1 MNYVEQLSS
10 VNSRPYLFSY
20 RRCPYAM
27 RARMALV
34 ESNIEFDI
42 YEVSLR
48 NKPQEMLLISPKGT
62 VPVLKLGKLVLEESL
77 EIMQWAY
84 ENSKSKKLKSLEYKN
99 NNLAKKLIF
108 YNDGKFKE
116 SLDMYKYYE
125 RYPVK
130 SRLEYRGDCC
140 FFLDILEKRL
150 VNMPF
155 LVGNKRTFV
164 DISIFPFV
172 RQFVNADKEWFNNS
186 EYTEI
191 KKWLINLTES
201 DLFKIIMQKPNF
213 G

>member
-1 MNYVEQLSS
+1 
-10 VNSRPYLFSY
+10 
-20 RRCPYAM
+20 
-27 RARMALV
+27 MALV

-130 SRLEYRGDCC
+130 SRLE
-140 FFLDILEKRL
+140 
-150 VNMPF
+150 
-155 LVGNKRTFV
+155 
-164 DISIFPFV
+164 
-172 RQFVNADKEWFNNS
+172 
-186 EYTEI
+186 
-191 KKWLINLTES
+191 
-201 DLFKIIMQKPNF
+201 
-213 G
+213 